1 MIQDIK
7 TTKLNYPLSDLE
19 LTNQCKVVYGGVAW
33 PGKQPGFAVIIAMMY
48 EKHLDSH
55 DIYLLEEY
63 ESFDTREL
71 VRQCGAM
78 DARYKPA
85 MWIGDNRNNAAD
97 KLINEMASELQSPAT
112 PVLPKS
118 RQRPWVARRS
128 FCVFPTMMTEM
139 NQLYSYMLPHLKRLL
154 DPGRRVLYLKDS
166 KVLSYLSAIEES
178 GIADLKFGAYPAIEA
193 LAFAVIEMRSHYPAG
208 RPEEENS
215 GDDENDLVDSYSTR
229 SVFD

>member
-7 TTKLNYPLSDLE
+7 TTPLNYPLSDLE

-33 PGKQPGFAVIIAMMY
+33 PGKQQGFAVIIAMMY
-48 EKHLDSH
+48 EQHLDSH

-97 KLINEMASELQSPAT
+97 RFIREMDDELQSPAT
-112 PVLPKS
+112 PTA
-118 RQRPWVARRS
+118 ARRS
-128 FCVFPTMMTEM
+128 FYICPTMMLEM
-139 NQLYSYMLPHLKRLL
+139 NQLYAYMLPQLKMIL
-154 DPGRRVLYLKDS
+154 DPERRVLFLKNS
-166 KVLSYLSAIEES
+166 KVLDYLANIEEKEV
-178 GIADLKFGAYPAIEA
+178 ADLQFGAYPAIEA

-208 RPEEENS
+208 RPDEEGS
-215 GDDENDLVDSYSTR
+215 DENDLVESYSTR

>member
-1 MIQDIK
+1 MQDIEK
-7 TTKLNYPLSDLE
+7 AKLGHPFTELE
-19 LTNQCKVVYGGVAW
+19 LRNQWKVIYGGVSW
-33 PGKQPGFAVIIAMMY
+33 PGKQPGFAVVVGMLY
-48 EKHLDSH
+48 GRHFDGH

-97 KLINEMASELQSPAT
+97 RHINEMASELQSPAT
-112 PVLPKS
+112 S
-118 RQRPWVARRS
+118 IVARRS
-128 FCVFPTMMTEM
+128 FYVCPTTMTEM
-139 NQLYSYMLPHLKRLL
+139 NQLYAYMLPHLKRLL
-154 DPGRRVLYLKDS
+154 DPERRVLFLKSS
-166 KVLSYLSAIEES
+166 KVLDYLADIEEKEV
-178 GIADLKFGAYPAIEA
+178 ADLQFGAYPAIEA